1 MLLFTPARPHNVVP
15 LHEDIPMSVSQPDSA
30 RTVNIDVISDVVC
43 PWCYIGKHRLEQGL
57 AKLETNVDIE
67 VRWRPFELNPTM
79 PKEGMDREIYCE
91 RKFGSIERARQL
103 YANVAANAEADGLP
117 MAVERIARMP
127 NTRPAHRLIGFAE
140 ERGKQNDVVDALFAA
155 YFIDGRD
162 IGDHV
167 VLLEIATAVGL
178 DSTEIDGLLNDDAAD
193 ELIEAQEREAD
204 AMGVH
209 GVPAF
214 LINGSLLF
222 SGAQDPTTVALA
234 ISKGL

>member
-1 MLLFTPARPHNVVP
+1 
-15 LHEDIPMSVSQPDSA
+15 MSDASTDSTYA
-30 RTVNIDVISDVVC
+30 VRIDVISDVIC

-57 AKLETNVDIE
+57 AMLDTDVDID

-79 PKEGMDREIYCE
+79 PKEGMDREAYCE

-117 MAVERIARMP
+117 MAVDRIARMP
-127 NTRPAHRLIGFAE
+127 NTRAAHRLIGYAE
-140 ERGKQNDVVDALFAA
+140 ERGKQNAIVDALFAA

-162 IGDHV
+162 IGDDGE
-167 VLLEIATAVGL
+167 LLDIATTSGL
-178 DSTEIDGLLNDDAAD
+178 DGVEVGELLANAEADAV
-193 ELIEAQEREAD
+193 IEGQEREAD

-214 LINGSLLF
+214 LFNGRLLLT
-222 SGAQDPTTVALA
+222 GAQDPKTVALSIERA
-234 ISKGL
+234 IAKGL